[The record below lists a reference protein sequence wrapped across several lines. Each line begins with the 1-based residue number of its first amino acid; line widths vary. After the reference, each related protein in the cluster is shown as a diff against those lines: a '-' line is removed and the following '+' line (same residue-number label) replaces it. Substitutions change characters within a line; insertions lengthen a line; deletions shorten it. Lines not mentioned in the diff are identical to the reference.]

1 MVINGDSNQYNY
13 SINNFGLLVLIH
25 EFGHF
30 IVAKKNGVF
39 VNEFSVGMGPRI
51 LSKVA
56 KSGTRYSLKIL
67 PLGGSCAMLGEDE
80 DNEEEGS
87 FNSKSIWARM
97 AIVFAG
103 PFFNFI
109 LALLLAFIV
118 IGAKGADVSYVT
130 NVDKASPAYEAGL
143 RQETES
149 LSIMALMQ
157 HLEEKYT

>member
-1 MVINGDSNQYNY
+1 M
-13 SINNFGLLVLIH
+13 
-25 EFGHF
+25 
-30 IVAKKNGVF
+30 AKKNGVF

-143 RQETES
+143 RQGDR
-149 LSIMALMQ
+149 IV
-157 HLEEKYT
+157 KV

>member
-1 MVINGDSNQYNY
+1 
-13 SINNFGLLVLIH
+13 
-25 EFGHF
+25 
-30 IVAKKNGVF
+30 
-39 VNEFSVGMGPRI
+39 MGPRI

-143 RQETES
+143 RQGDRIVKYNGAHATLGREIYLEDYVNPLNGDDITVSFVRNGETKTIKYSPE
-149 LSIMALMQ
+149 I
-157 HLEEKYT
+157 EKDI